1 MSCFRLFAVF
11 KPDDFAKNQYK
22 TEIKKRCF
30 SDTVGEA
37 PFFYSCHGTK
47 RILNGKGAPDN
58 KLRIYRTFKGCT
70 ALFILIHISISLLH
84 NGIHGNGFPPKFCMN
99 GLHIYH
105 CKNAGI
111 KS

>member
-37 PFFYSCHGTK
+37 PFFYALHGAK
-47 RILNGKGAPDN
+47 RSGSAEGDV
-58 KLRIYRTFKGCT
+58 LRRRRE
-70 ALFILIHISISLLH
+70 
-84 NGIHGNGFPPKFCMN
+84 N
-99 GLHIYH
+99 
-105 CKNAGI
+105 
-111 KS
+111 